1 MKLQCISCECVA
13 KRIEFPKCVSSKQS
27 LLKLNFTR
35 KLQRCFEQK
44 PNQSYSEISSRIFI
58 CIVQITFYF
67 QCESKK
73 PHKIVYK
80 FHFIFIKIIWWLSAF
95 VWVFDS
101 KFKVSRVNLR
111 LSLLFCFFSKIL
123 YENYQK
129 VICFTFKWLIRVLS
143 CFFVLVLRQKYYSL
157 CYLSQITDILLFTV
171 CLDIN
176 FVIIQPFVYLLK

>member
-101 KFKVSRVNLR
+101 KFKVSRFNLW
-111 LSLLFCFFSKIL
+111 LSLLFCFFFQ
-123 YENYQK
+123 N
-129 VICFTFKWLIRVLS
+129 LIRELPES
-143 CFFVLVLRQKYYSL
+143 
-157 CYLSQITDILLFTV
+157 DLFY
-171 CLDIN
+171 
-176 FVIIQPFVYLLK
+176 F